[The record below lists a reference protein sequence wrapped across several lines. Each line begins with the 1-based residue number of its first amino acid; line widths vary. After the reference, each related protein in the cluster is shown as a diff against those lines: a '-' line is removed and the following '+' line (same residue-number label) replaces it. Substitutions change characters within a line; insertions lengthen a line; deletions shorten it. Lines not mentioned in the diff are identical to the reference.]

1 MTRCYMRVNSFLL
14 LVFSSQM
21 ALSAMAIASQPSS
34 AASLCEKSETIFFSC
49 ILENKKIVSLCGD
62 GDNLSNPK
70 TGYIQYRFGS
80 PSNMEMMYPK
90 KHTPPVGIFFKSD
103 NSGGS
108 VTTANEVFFNIGNYK
123 YILGYAEVNNG
134 YLAVVKGKDEQQVFF
149 KRCDKKQPIIE
160 IPQDLSRFE
169 QR

>member
-1 MTRCYMRVNSFLL
+1 MKVDLFLFFAFL
-14 LVFSSQM
+14 SQI
-21 ALSAMAIASQPSS
+21 ALSSMAIASPPSS
-34 AASLCEKSETIFFSC
+34 RVSLCEKGEATFFSC
-49 ILENKKIVSLCGD
+49 VLENKKIVSLCGD
-62 GDNLSNPK
+62 SDNLSSTKN
-70 TGYIQYRFGS
+70 GYVQYRFGS

-134 YLAVVKGKDEQQVFF
+134 YLAVVKGKDEPQVFF